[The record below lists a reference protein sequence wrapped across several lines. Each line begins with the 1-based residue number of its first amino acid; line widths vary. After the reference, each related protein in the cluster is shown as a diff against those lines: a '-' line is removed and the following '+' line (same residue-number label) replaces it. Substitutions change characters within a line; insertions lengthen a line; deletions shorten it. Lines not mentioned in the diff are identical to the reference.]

1 MQSVN
6 DILAKSINYGNLNLS
21 DHTEQVKEAIDC
33 FSQNFDFE
41 FDRGLAQKGAILHD
55 LGKAHPHF
63 QRRMQ
68 NINASSLDEE
78 RENSFIHRHELSSLA
93 FLPAFSKNEWDRL
106 IDMVVAHHKPI
117 VTTNDSN
124 GRGILDLDNRFR
136 NWMDNHLKDWENWSQ
151 YGFQILKQHGIDAEF
166 SKEEARKSIEYA
178 VIYCENKPLGWSPWR
193 GLLMSADHFS
203 SAFMFNTKSHLQHLF
218 ETPNLDYYFDIS
230 RQSSIYPLSKIDT
243 TDQRPHTLVVA
254 PTGAG
259 KTDFLLKRCKGRIF
273 YTLPFQAS
281 INAMW
286 ERMKKTI
293 PNKDIRLQ
301 HATSKIVVGDKL
313 EEKLLQ
319 PLVGS
324 SVKVL
329 TPHQMAAIIFGT
341 PGFESVM
348 LDLKG
353 CDIILDEIHTYSDY
367 SQSMVLEIVK
377 MLMMLNCRVHI
388 GTATMPSVLYN
399 ELHELLGGDAQVYQ
413 VKLPDK
419 SLDSFNRHEIYKHD
433 DESEVNEILSNAF
446 SNNEKVLVIY
456 NTINKAQEEFRKF
469 NEAFPKIPMLLIH
482 SRFKR
487 ADRVEIETRLKTE
500 FNGDGSY
507 EFGEGLK
514 PCLVVSTQVVEV
526 SLDISLDRMIT
537 QCAPL
542 DSLIQ
547 RFGRVNRKRSP
558 ELIGK
563 YKPIHVIAPSG
574 NVLPYKMDVLKP
586 SFEQLPDHGEILEER
601 SFQGKIDNVYPALN
615 KKEIDIHLI
624 FKDNRFKLIE
634 LTNRKNAVLVD
645 ALEIE
650 SASCI
655 LSEDRDK
662 YLLANWEDR
671 IQMEI
676 PINWKTISRYR
687 TQYEQL
693 SVGSNPFVVPQN
705 TEDYKIYGLQFVEH
719 DKFL

>member
-6 DILAKSINYGNLNLS
+6 TILAKSVNYGNLNLP
-21 DHTEQVKEAIDC
+21 DHVEQVKDAIEC
-33 FSQNFDFE
+33 FAWGFDFA
-41 FDRGLAQKGAILHD
+41 FNVSLAQKGAILHD

-63 QRRMQ
+63 QMRMQ
-68 NINASSLDEE
+68 NINATSLDEE
-78 RENSFIHRHELSSLA
+78 RESNYIHRHELSSLA
-93 FLPAFSKNEWDRL
+93 FLPAFSQNEWDIL
-106 IDMVVAHHKPI
+106 IDMVVAHHKSI
-117 VTTNDSN
+117 INDTRE
-124 GRGILDLDNRFR
+124 RGILDLDNKYR
-136 NWMDNHLKDWENWSQ
+136 NWIDNHIKDWESWSY
-151 YGFQILKQHGIDAEF
+151 YGFQILKQYGIDAEF
-166 SKEEARKSIEYA
+166 SKEDAKMALEYA
-178 VIYCENKPLGWSPWR
+178 VSYCEAKPLGWSPWR
-193 GLLMSADHFS
+193 GLLMSADHFA
-203 SAFMFNTKSHLQHLF
+203 SAFMFKTKSNLQHLF
-218 ETPNLDYYFDIS
+218 EVPNLDYYFDSS
-230 RQSSIYPLSKIDT
+230 RQSPIYPLSQICV
-243 TDQRPHTLVVA
+243 TDQRLHTLVVA

-286 ERMKKTI
+286 ERLKKTV

-319 PLVGS
+319 SFVGS

-329 TPHQMAAIIFGT
+329 TPHQMAAIVFGT

-377 MLMMLNCRVHI
+377 MLLKLNCSVHI
-388 GTATMPSVLYN
+388 GTATMPSALYN
-399 ELHELLGGDAQVYQ
+399 ELLQLLGGEAQVYQ
-413 VKLPDK
+413 VKLPDEI
-419 SLDSFNRHEIYKHD
+419 LYSFNRHQIYKHY
-433 DESEVNEILSNAF
+433 DESEVNKILSDAF
-446 SNNEKVLVIY
+446 VNNEKVLVIY
-456 NTINKAQEEFRKF
+456 NTINKAQEEFKKF
-469 NEAFPKIPMLLIH
+469 REAFPEVPMLLIH

-487 ADRVEIETRLKTE
+487 SDRVKLETRLKNE
-500 FNGDGSY
+500 FNGDGSD
-507 EFGEGLK
+507 EFGNGLK

-526 SLDISLDRMIT
+526 SLDISFDRMIT

-547 RFGRVNRKRSP
+547 RFGRVNRRRSP
-558 ELIGK
+558 ETIGM
-563 YKPIHVIAPSG
+563 YRPIHVINPSG
-574 NVLPYKMDVLKP
+574 NVLPYKMDVLKA
-586 SFEQLPDHGEILEER
+586 SFEQLPDHGEVMEER
-601 SFQGKIDNVYPALN
+601 SLQGKIDKVYPVLN

-624 FKDNRFKLIE
+624 FRDTRFKLTE

-662 YLLANWEDR
+662 YLLANWEER

-676 PINWKTISRYR
+676 PINWKTIARYR
-687 TQYEQL
+687 TEYEQL
-693 SVGSNPFVVPQN
+693 SVGSNPFVIPQALN
-705 TEDYKIYGLQFVEH
+705 DYKIYGLQLVEH

>member
-1 MQSVN
+1 MQSV
-6 DILAKSINYGNLNLS
+6 DTILAKSKNYGNLSLPN
-21 DHTEQVKEAIDC
+21 HIEQVKDAADC
-33 FSQNFDFE
+33 FAQNFAFPFNAE
-41 FDRGLAQKGAILHD
+41 MAKKGAILHD

-63 QRRMQ
+63 QRRMH
-68 NINASSLDEE
+68 NINADSLQEE
-78 RENSFIHRHELSSLA
+78 RENNFIHRHELSSLA
-93 FLPAFSKNEWDRL
+93 FLPAFPQNEWNTL
-106 IDMVVAHHKPI
+106 IDMVVAHHKSI
-117 VTTNDSN
+117 INDSK
-124 GRGILDLDNRFR
+124 GRGILDLAERYR
-136 NWMDNHLKDWENWSQ
+136 GWIDNHLKDWENWSVFGFEILNR
-151 YGFQILKQHGIDAEF
+151 YGIETEF
-166 SKEEARKSIEYA
+166 TKVEAKMALVYS
-178 VIYCENKPLGWSPWR
+178 VDYCETKASGWSPWR
-193 GLLMSADHFS
+193 GLLMSADHFA
-203 SAFMFNTKSHLQHLF
+203 SAFMFDTKKQLRNLF
-218 ETPNLDYYFDIS
+218 EIPDLKYYFDSS
-230 RQSSIYPLSKIDT
+230 RQSTIYPLSKVDVSDI
-243 TDQRPHTLVVA
+243 RRHTMVVA

-286 ERMKKTI
+286 ERMKETI

-301 HATSKIVVGDKL
+301 HATSRIVVGNKL

-324 SVKVL
+324 SVKVM

-348 LDLKG
+348 LDLEG
-353 CDIILDEIHTYSDY
+353 CDIILDEIHTYSDV

-377 MLMMLNCRVHI
+377 MLLNLNCRIHI
-388 GTATMPSVLYN
+388 GTATMPTILYN
-399 ELHELLGGDAQVYQ
+399 ELLQILGGEEKVYQ
-413 VKLPDK
+413 VKLPDNV
-419 SLDSFNRHEIYKHD
+419 LDSFNRHKIYKIED
-433 DESEVNEILSNAF
+433 DNDVINILTAAF
-446 SNNEKVLVIY
+446 SNNEKALVIY
-456 NTINKAQEEFRKF
+456 NTISKAQKGFEMFQEI
-469 NEAFPKIPMLLIH
+469 FPQIPMLLIH

-487 ADRVEIETRLKTE
+487 GDRVKLETRLKTE
-500 FNGDGSY
+500 FNGDNSK

-526 SLDISLDRMIT
+526 SLDISFDRMIT

-547 RFGRVNRKRSP
+547 RFGRVNRKRTP
-558 ELIGK
+558 ETIGR
-563 YKPIHVIAPSG
+563 YKSIHLLAPIG
-574 NVLPYKMDVLKP
+574 NVLPYKMEILKQ
-586 SFEQLPDHGEILEER
+586 SFEQLPDYGEVLEEK
-601 SFQGKIDNVYPALN
+601 SLQSKIDKVYHTLN

-624 FKDNRFKLIE
+624 SQDGRFKITE
-634 LTNRKNAVLVD
+634 LSNKKNAVLVD

-655 LSEDRDK
+655 LSEDRDS
-662 YLLANWEDR
+662 YLLANWEVR

-687 TQYEQL
+687 REYEQL
-693 SVGSNPFVVPQN
+693 SVGSNPFVIPQK
-705 TEDYKIYGLQFVEH
+705 TDDYNLYGLQLVEH

>member
-6 DILAKSINYGNLNLS
+6 DILAKSVNYGNLSLL
-21 DHTEQVKEAIDC
+21 DHTGQVKDAIEC
-33 FSQNFDFE
+33 FACNFDFE
-41 FDRGLAQKGAILHD
+41 FNLNLAQKGAILHD

-68 NINASSLDEE
+68 NINATSLDEE
-78 RENSFIHRHELSSLA
+78 RESNFIHRHELSSLA
-93 FLPAFSKNEWDRL
+93 FLPAFPKNEWDSL

-117 VTTNDSN
+117 VTPNDSN

-136 NWMDNHLKDWENWSQ
+136 NWIDNHLIDWEAWSH

-166 SKEEARKSIEYA
+166 LKDEAKKALEYA
-178 VIYCENKPLGWSPWR
+178 VDYCETKPLGWSPWR
-193 GLLMSADHFS
+193 GLLMSADHFA
-203 SAFMFNTKSHLQHLF
+203 SAFMFETKIHLQHLF
-218 ETPNLDYYFDIS
+218 ETPNLNYYFDSS
-230 RQSSIYPLSKIDT
+230 RQSSIYPLSQISV
-243 TDQRPHTLVVA
+243 TDQRPHTLLVA

-301 HATSKIVVGDKL
+301 HATSKIIVGDNL

-353 CDIILDEIHTYSDY
+353 CDIILDEIHTYSDF

-377 MLMMLNCRVHI
+377 MLLLQDCRIHI
-388 GTATMPSVLYN
+388 GTATMPSVLY
-399 ELHELLGGDAQVYQ
+399 HELLRILGGEEKVYQ
-413 VKLPDK
+413 VKLADEI
-419 SLDSFNRHEIYKHD
+419 LDSFNRHKIFKLK
-433 DESEVNEILSNAF
+433 DESEVNKILLDSFA
-446 SNNEKVLVIY
+446 NNEKVLVIY
-456 NTINKAQEEFRKF
+456 NTINKAQKVFEKLR
-469 NEAFPKIPMLLIH
+469 EAFPEIPMLLIH
-482 SRFKR
+482 SRYKR
-487 ADRVEIETRLKTE
+487 ADRVELETRLKTE
-500 FNGDGSY
+500 FNGDGSK
-507 EFGEGLK
+507 EFHEGLK

-526 SLDISLDRMIT
+526 SLDISFDRMIT

-542 DSLIQ
+542 DGLIQ

-558 ELIGK
+558 ETISK

-574 NVLPYKMDVLKP
+574 NVLPYKMDVLKA
-586 SFEQLPDHGEILEER
+586 SFEQLPDHGGVLEER
-601 SFQGKIDNVYPALN
+601 SLQSKIDKVYPDLN

-624 FKDNRFKLIE
+624 FKDNRFKLTE
-634 LTNRKNAVLVD
+634 LTNRKSAVLVD

-662 YLLANWEDR
+662 YLLANWKDR

-687 TQYEQL
+687 TQFEQL
-693 SVGSNPFVVPQN
+693 SIGSNPFVVPQN
-705 TEDYKIYGLQFVEH
+705 PEEYKIYGLQLVEH

>member
-6 DILAKSINYGNLNLS
+6 DILAKSVNYGNLSLPDHTIQVKDAINCFAQNFEFEFNLS
-21 DHTEQVKEAIDC
+21 
-33 FSQNFDFE
+33 
-41 FDRGLAQKGAILHD
+41 LAQKGAILHD

-68 NINASSLDEE
+68 NINAMSLDEE
-78 RENSFIHRHELSSLA
+78 RENSFIHRHEISSLA
-93 FLPAFSKNEWDRL
+93 FLPAFPKNEWDRL

-117 VTTNDSN
+117 VTKNDSN

-136 NWMDNHLKDWENWSQ
+136 NWIDNHLKDWETWSQ
-151 YGFQILKQHGIDAEF
+151 YGFQILIQHEIETRF
-166 SKEEARKSIEYA
+166 SQQEAKKALEY
-178 VIYCENKPLGWSPWR
+178 VVEYCETKPLGWSPWR
-193 GLLMSADHFS
+193 GLLMSADHFA
-203 SAFMFNTKSHLQHLF
+203 SAFMFDTSIQLQHLF
-218 ETPNLDYYFDIS
+218 EIPRLDYYFDSS
-230 RQSSIYPLSKIDT
+230 RQSTIYPLSQIDS
-243 TDQRPHTLVVA
+243 TDKRPHTLVVA

-286 ERMKKTI
+286 DRMKKTI

-301 HATSKIVVGDKL
+301 HAMSKIVVGSKL

-367 SQSMVLEIVK
+367 SKSMVLEIVK
-377 MLMMLNCRVHI
+377 MLLMLDCRIHI
-388 GTATMPSVLYN
+388 GTATMPSILYN
-399 ELHELLGGDAQVYQ
+399 ELLKLLGGEAQVHQ
-413 VKLPDK
+413 VKLSDGVM
-419 SLDSFNRHEIYKHD
+419 DSFNRHKIYKLD
-433 DESEVNEILSNAF
+433 NESDVIEILTEAF
-446 SNNEKVLVIY
+446 ASDEKVLVIY
-456 NTINKAQEEFRKF
+456 NTINKAQEEFKKYR
-469 NEAFPKIPMLLIH
+469 ETFPDIPMLLIH

-487 ADRVEIETRLKTE
+487 ADRVELETRLKTE
-500 FNGDGSY
+500 FNGDDSK
-507 EFGEGLK
+507 EFGKGLK

-526 SLDISLDRMIT
+526 SLDISFDRMIT

-542 DSLIQ
+542 DSLVQ
-547 RFGRVNRKRSP
+547 RFGRVNRKRHP
-558 ELIGK
+558 ESIGK
-563 YKPIHVIAPSG
+563 YKPVHVIAPSG
-574 NVLPYKMDVLKP
+574 NVLPYKIDILKT
-586 SFEQLPDHGEILEER
+586 SFEQLPDFGEILEER
-601 SFQGKIDNVYPALN
+601 SLQSKIDKVYPVLD

-624 FKDNRFKLIE
+624 FKDNRFNLTE
-634 LTNRKNAVLVD
+634 LTNRKSAVLVD

-662 YLLANWEDR
+662 YLLANLEER

-705 TEDYKIYGLQFVEH
+705 AEDYKTYGLLFVEH

>member
-6 DILAKSINYGNLNLS
+6 TILAKSVNYGNLSLPE
-21 DHTEQVKEAIDC
+21 HTEQVKDAIVC
-33 FSQNFDFE
+33 FAQNFDFA
-41 FDRGLAQKGAILHD
+41 FDSELAKKGAILHD

-68 NINASSLDEE
+68 NINATSLDEE
-78 RENSFIHRHELSSLA
+78 REGSYIHRHELSSLA
-93 FLPAFSKNEWDRL
+93 FLPAFPKNEWDTL
-106 IDMVVAHHKPI
+106 IDMVVAHHKSI
-117 VTTNDSN
+117 INDTKE
-124 GRGILDLDNRFR
+124 RGILDLDDKYR
-136 NWMDNHLKDWENWSQ
+136 NWIDNHLKDWEDWSC
-151 YGFQILKQHGIDAEF
+151 YGFQILKQYGIDAEF
-166 SKEEARKSIEYA
+166 SKEEAKRALEYT
-178 VIYCENKPLGWSPWR
+178 VGYCETKPLGWSPWR
-193 GLLMSADHFS
+193 GLLMAADHFA
-203 SAFMFNTKSHLQHLF
+203 SAFMFKTKNHLQHLF
-218 ETPNLDYYFDIS
+218 EVPDIDYYFDSS
-230 RQSSIYPLSKIDT
+230 RQSAIYPLSQISV

-293 PNKDIRLQ
+293 PNRDIRLQ
-301 HATSKIVVGDKL
+301 HATSKIIVGNKL

-319 PLVGS
+319 TLTGS

-348 LDLKG
+348 LDLKS

-377 MLMMLNCRVHI
+377 MLLMLDCRVHI
-388 GTATMPSVLYN
+388 GTATMPSALYN
-399 ELHELLGGDAQVYQ
+399 ELLQILGGEAQVYQ
-413 VKLPDK
+413 VKLPDEI
-419 SLDSFNRHEIYKHD
+419 LDSFNRHQIYKLG
-433 DESEVNEILSNAF
+433 DESEVNEILSDAF
-446 SNNEKVLVIY
+446 VNNEKVLVIY
-456 NTINKAQEEFRKF
+456 NTINKAQEEFKKF
-469 NEAFPKIPMLLIH
+469 RAAFPDIPMLLIH
-482 SRFKR
+482 SRYKR
-487 ADRVEIETRLKTE
+487 ADRVATETRLKTE
-500 FNGDGSY
+500 FNGDGSE

-526 SLDISLDRMIT
+526 SLDISFDRMIT

-558 ELIGK
+558 ETIGK

-574 NVLPYKMDVLKP
+574 NVLPYKMDILKA
-586 SFEQLPDHGEILEER
+586 SFEQLPDQGEILEER
-601 SFQGKIDNVYPALN
+601 NLQSKIDTVYKTLN
-615 KKEIDIHLI
+615 KKGIDIHLI
-624 FKDNRFKLIE
+624 FKDNRFKLTE
-634 LTNRKNAVLVD
+634 LTNRKSAVLVD

-655 LSEDRDK
+655 LTEDRDK

-687 TQYEQL
+687 TEYEQL
-693 SVGSNPFVVPQN
+693 SVGSNPFVIPQN
-705 TEDYKIYGLQFVEH
+705 TDEYKIYGLQLVEH

>member
-1 MQSVN
+1 MLSVN
-6 DILAKSINYGNLNLS
+6 NILAKSINYGSLNLP
-21 DHTEQVKEAIDC
+21 DHTQHVVVAIDC
-33 FSQNFDFE
+33 FAKNFE
-41 FDRGLAQKGAILHD
+41 FGFAAELAKRGAILHD

-63 QRRMQ
+63 QKRIQ
-68 NINASSLDEE
+68 NIDISSLEE
-78 RENSFIHRHELSSLA
+78 DRENNYIHRHELSSLA
-93 FLPAFSKNEWDRL
+93 FLPAFPKDEWNLL

-117 VTTNDSN
+117 INDTKE
-124 GRGILDLDNRFR
+124 RGILDLEDKYRY
-136 NWMDNHLKDWENWSQ
+136 WIDNHLKEWENWSI
-151 YGFQILKQHGIDAEF
+151 YGFQLLKQYGIETVF
-166 SKEEARKSIEYA
+166 SKDEAKKAIEYA
-178 VIYCENKPLGWSPWR
+178 VAYCETKSLGWSPWR
-193 GLLMSADHFS
+193 GLLMGADHFA
-203 SAFMFNTKSHLQHLF
+203 SAFMNKTEKQTAHLF
-218 ETPNLDYYFDIS
+218 EKPDLKYYFDIQ
-230 RQSSIYPLSKIDT
+230 RQSSIYPLSQISVSDS
-243 TDQRPHTLVVA
+243 RPHTLVVA

-286 ERMKKTI
+286 ERMKNTI

-377 MLMMLNCRVHI
+377 MLLMLDCRIHI
-388 GTATMPSVLYN
+388 GTATMPSVLYD
-399 ELHELLGGDAQVYQ
+399 ELLKILGGEELVFQ
-413 VKLPDK
+413 VKLSDAIIE
-419 SLDSFNRHEIYKHD
+419 SFNRHQIYKLAND
-433 DESEVNEILSNAF
+433 CDINDILREAF
-446 SNNEKVLVIY
+446 TKKEKVLVIY
-456 NTINKAQEEFRKF
+456 NTINKAQEEFKKLQD
-469 NEAFPKIPMLLIH
+469 NYPKIPMLLIH
-482 SRFKR
+482 SRYKR
-487 ADRVEIETRLKTE
+487 VDRVNIETLLKTK
-500 FNGDGSY
+500 FNGDGSEKY
-507 EFGEGLK
+507 GAGLC

-526 SLDISLDRMIT
+526 SLDISFDRMIT

-542 DSLIQ
+542 DCLIQ
-547 RFGRVNRKRSP
+547 RFGRVNRKRTIDT
-558 ELIGK
+558 IGK
-563 YKPIHVIAPSG
+563 FKPVHVIEPSG
-574 NVLPYKMDVLKP
+574 NVLPYKMKILKD
-586 SFEQLPDHGEILEER
+586 SFDQLPDNGEVLEEKSLQMKIDTVYPILER
-601 SFQGKIDNVYPALN
+601 
-615 KKEIDIHLI
+615 KEIDLHLI
-624 FKDNRFKLIE
+624 FKDDKFKLKE
-634 LTNRKNAVLVD
+634 LTNRKSAVLVD

-662 YLLANWEDR
+662 YLLANWEER

-687 TQYEQL
+687 KQYEQL

-705 TEDYKIYGLQFVEH
+705 PEDYKIYGLELVEH
-719 DKFL
+719 DQYL

>member
-6 DILAKSINYGNLNLS
+6 NILAKSINYGSLNLP
-21 DHTEQVKEAIDC
+21 DHTKHVVVAIDC
-33 FSQNFDFE
+33 FAQNFE
-41 FDRGLAQKGAILHD
+41 FGFNSELAKRGAILHD
-55 LGKAHPHF
+55 IGKAHPHF
-63 QRRMQ
+63 QKRLQ
-68 NINASSLDEE
+68 NNYFSSLEE
-78 RENSFIHRHELSSLA
+78 DRENNYIHRHELSSLA
-93 FLPAFSKNEWDRL
+93 FLPAFPKDEWNSL

-117 VTTNDSN
+117 INDIKE
-124 GRGILDLDNRFR
+124 RGILDLEDKYR
-136 NWMDNHLKDWENWSQ
+136 NWIDNHLKEWEDWSI
-151 YGFQILKQHGIDAEF
+151 YGFQLLKQYGIEAAF
-166 SKEEARKSIEYA
+166 SKDEAKNAIEYVVA
-178 VIYCENKPLGWSPWR
+178 YCENKSLGWSPWR
-193 GLLMSADHFS
+193 GLLMGADHFA
-203 SAFMFNTKSHLQHLF
+203 SAFMNNTKKQTAHLF
-218 ETPNLDYYFDIS
+218 EKPDLKYYFDIQ
-230 RQSSIYPLSKIDT
+230 RQSSIYPLSQISVSDT
-243 TDQRPHTLVVA
+243 RPHTLVVA

-286 ERMKKTI
+286 ERMKNTI

-313 EEKLLQ
+313 EEILLQ

-377 MLMMLNCRVHI
+377 MLLMLDCRIHV
-388 GTATMPSVLYN
+388 GTATMPTILYN
-399 ELHELLGGDAQVYQ
+399 ELLQILGGEEFVFE
-413 VKLPDK
+413 VKL
-419 SLDSFNRHEIYKHD
+419 SNAIIESFNRHQIYKLAND
-433 DESEVNEILSNAF
+433 YDINNILRKAF
-446 SNNEKVLVIY
+446 AKKEKVLVIY
-456 NTINKAQEEFRKF
+456 NTINKAQDEFKKLQD
-469 NEAFPKIPMLLIH
+469 NHPEIPMLLIH
-482 SRFKR
+482 SRYKR
-487 ADRVEIETRLKTE
+487 ADRVNIEALLKTK
-500 FNGDGSY
+500 FNGDGSEKY
-507 EFGEGLK
+507 RDGLY

-526 SLDISLDRMIT
+526 SLDISFDRMIT

-547 RFGRVNRKRSP
+547 RFGRVNRKRNINT
-558 ELIGK
+558 IGK
-563 YKPIHVIAPSG
+563 FKPVHVIEPSG
-574 NVLPYKMDVLKP
+574 NVLPYKMDILRA
-586 SFEQLPDHGEILEER
+586 SFEQLPDNGEVLEEKDLQMKIDLVYPILER
-601 SFQGKIDNVYPALN
+601 
-615 KKEIDIHLI
+615 KEIDLHLI
-624 FKDNRFKLIE
+624 FNDDKFKLKE
-634 LTNRKNAVLVD
+634 LTNRKSAVLVD

-662 YLLANWEDR
+662 YLLANWEER

-687 TQYEQL
+687 KQYEQL

-705 TEDYKIYGLQFVEH
+705 PEDYKIYGLELVEH
-719 DKFL
+719 EQYL

>member
-6 DILAKSINYGNLNLS
+6 DILAKSVNYGNLSLP
-21 DHTEQVKEAIDC
+21 DHTEQVKEAIEC
-33 FSQNFDFE
+33 FSENFDFA
-41 FDRGLAQKGAILHD
+41 FNLSLAQKGAILHD

-68 NINASSLDEE
+68 NINATSLDEE
-78 RENSFIHRHELSSLA
+78 RESNYIHRHELSSLA
-93 FLPAFSKNEWDRL
+93 FLPAFPQNEWDRL
-106 IDMVVAHHKPI
+106 IDMVVAHHKSI
-117 VTTNDSN
+117 INDTKE
-124 GRGILDLDNRFR
+124 RGILDLDDKYR
-136 NWMDNHLKDWENWSQ
+136 NWIENHLKDWDIWSY
-151 YGFQILKQHGIDAEF
+151 YGFQILKRYKIDAEF
-166 SKEEARKSIEYA
+166 SKYEAKKALEY
-178 VIYCENKPLGWSPWR
+178 VVSYCKTKPLGWSSWR
-193 GLLMSADHFS
+193 GLLMSADHFA
-203 SAFMFNTKSHLQHLF
+203 SAFIFKTKSHLQHLF
-218 ETPNLDYYFDIS
+218 ETPNLDYYFDSS
-230 RQSSIYPLSKIDT
+230 RQSSIYPLSQICA
-243 TDQRPHTLVVA
+243 TDQRPHTMVVA

-259 KTDFLLKRCKGRIF
+259 KTDFLLKRSKGRIF

-286 ERMKKTI
+286 ERMRKTI

-301 HATSKIVVGDKL
+301 HATSKIIVSDNL

-341 PGFESVM
+341 PGYESVM

-377 MLMMLNCRVHI
+377 MLLMLNCRVHV

-399 ELHELLGGDAQVYQ
+399 ELFQILGGEEKVYQ
-413 VKLPDK
+413 VKLSDEI
-419 SLDSFNRHEIYKHD
+419 LDSFNRHQIYKLA
-433 DESEVNEILSNAF
+433 DESVVNLIMSDAF
-446 SNNEKVLVIY
+446 ANNEKVLVIY
-456 NTINKAQEEFRKF
+456 NTINKAQEEFKKF
-469 NEAFPKIPMLLIH
+469 REVFPDVPVLLIH
-482 SRFKR
+482 SRYKR
-487 ADRVEIETRLKTE
+487 ADRVKLETRLKTE
-500 FNGDGSY
+500 FNGDGSK

-526 SLDISLDRMIT
+526 SLDISFDRMIT

-558 ELIGK
+558 ESIGK
-563 YKPIHVIAPSG
+563 CKPIHVIAPSG
-574 NVLPYKMDVLKP
+574 NVLPYKMDILKV
-586 SFEQLPDHGEILEER
+586 SFEQLPEHGKVLGER
-601 SFQGKIDNVYPALN
+601 SLQSKIDKVYPVLN

-624 FKDNRFKLIE
+624 FKDNRFKLTE

-662 YLLANWEDR
+662 YFLANWEVR

-676 PINWKTISRYR
+676 PINWKSISRYR
-687 TQYEQL
+687 NQYEQL

-705 TEDYKIYGLQFVEH
+705 PDEYKIYGLQLVEH

>member
-6 DILAKSINYGNLNLS
+6 DILAKSVNYGNLSLP

-33 FSQNFDFE
+33 FARNFDFE
-41 FDRGLAQKGAILHD
+41 FNLSLAQKGAILHD

-68 NINASSLDEE
+68 NINATSLDEE

-93 FLPAFSKNEWDRL
+93 FLPAFQKNEWDRL

-136 NWMDNHLKDWENWSQ
+136 NWIDNHLKDWETWNQ
-151 YGFQILKQHGIDAEF
+151 YGFQILNQHGIDAKF
-166 SKEEARKSIEYA
+166 SQKEAKKALEYA
-178 VIYCENKPLGWSPWR
+178 VDYCEAKPLGWSPWR
-193 GLLMSADHFS
+193 GLLMSADHFA
-203 SAFMFNTKSHLQHLF
+203 SAFMFKTKSHLQHLF
-218 ETPNLDYYFDIS
+218 ETPNLDYYFDSS
-230 RQSSIYPLSKIDT
+230 RQCSIYPLSQIDT

-259 KTDFLLKRCKGRIF
+259 KTDFLLKSCKGRIF

-329 TPHQMAAIIFGT
+329 TPHQMAAVIFGT

-377 MLMMLNCRVHI
+377 VLLILDCRIHI

-399 ELHELLGGDAQVYQ
+399 ELLQLLGGEAQVYQ
-413 VKLPDK
+413 VKLTDEV
-419 SLDSFNRHEIYKHD
+419 LDSFNRHEIHKHD

-446 SNNEKVLVIY
+446 SNYEKVLVIY
-456 NTINKAQEEFRKF
+456 NTINKAQEEFKKYR
-469 NEAFPKIPMLLIH
+469 EAFPDIPMLLIH

-487 ADRVEIETRLKTE
+487 ADRVKLETRLKTE
-500 FNGDGSY
+500 FNGDDSKK
-507 EFGEGLK
+507 FGEGLK
-514 PCLVVSTQVVEV
+514 PCLVISTQVVEV
-526 SLDISLDRMIT
+526 SLDISFDRMIT

-547 RFGRVNRKRSP
+547 RFGRVNRKRSH
-558 ELIGK
+558 ETIGK

-574 NVLPYKMDVLKP
+574 NVLPYKMDVLRP
-586 SFEQLPDHGEILEER
+586 SFEQLPEHGEVLEER
-601 SFQGKIDNVYPALN
+601 SLQGKIDKVYPALN

-624 FKDNRFKLIE
+624 YKDNRFKLIE

-676 PINWKTISRYR
+676 PINWKTIARYR

-705 TEDYKIYGLQFVEH
+705 AEDYKTYGLQFVEH

>member
-6 DILAKSINYGNLNLS
+6 NIYAKSVNYGNLSLP
-21 DHTEQVKEAIDC
+21 DHTAQVKDAIEC
-33 FSQNFDFE
+33 FAKKFDFA
-41 FDRGLAQKGAILHD
+41 FNHSLASKGAILHD
-55 LGKAHPHF
+55 IGKAHPYF
-63 QRRMQ
+63 QSRIQ
-68 NINASSLDEE
+68 NINATSLEEE
-78 RENSFIHRHELSSLA
+78 RENNYIHRHELSSLA
-93 FLPAFSKNEWDRL
+93 FLPAFPQNEWDAL
-106 IDMVVAHHKPI
+106 IDMVVAHHKSI
-117 VTTNDSN
+117 INDPKE
-124 GRGILDLDNRFR
+124 RGILDLDNKYRD
-136 NWMDNHLKDWENWSQ
+136 WIDNHLKDWENWSQ
-151 YGFQILKQHGIDAEF
+151 YGFQILKHYEVDAEF
-166 SKEEARKSIEYA
+166 SKNEAKNALKYA
-178 VIYCENKPLGWSPWR
+178 VNYCETKPLGWSPWR
-193 GLLMSADHFS
+193 GLLMSADHFA
-203 SAFMFNTKSHLQHLF
+203 SAFMYKTEDHLQHLF
-218 ETPNLDYYFDIS
+218 EVPNLDYYFDAS
-230 RQSSIYPLSKIDT
+230 RQSTIYPLSQISV
-243 TDQRPHTLVVA
+243 TDQRPHTLVLA
-254 PTGAG
+254 STGAG

-301 HATSKIVVGDKL
+301 HATSKILVGDKL
-313 EEKLLQ
+313 EEKLIQ
-319 PLVGS
+319 SLVGS

-377 MLMMLNCRVHI
+377 MLLMLDCHIHI

-399 ELHELLGGDAQVYQ
+399 ELLELLGGEAQVYQ
-413 VKLPDK
+413 VKLSDK
-419 SLDSFNRHEIYKHD
+419 ILDSFNRHKIYKLD

-446 SNNEKVLVIY
+446 ANNDKVLVVY
-456 NTINKAQEEFRKF
+456 NTINKAQEKFKKFR
-469 NEAFPKIPMLLIH
+469 ETFPEIPMLLIH
-482 SRFKR
+482 SRYKR
-487 ADRVEIETRLKTE
+487 ADRVELETRLKTE
-500 FNGDGSY
+500 FNGDGSK
-507 EFGEGLK
+507 EFGDGLK

-526 SLDISLDRMIT
+526 SLDISFDRMIT

-558 ELIGK
+558 ETIGK

-574 NVLPYKMDVLKP
+574 NVLPYKMDVLKA
-586 SFEQLPDHGEILEER
+586 SFEQLPSHGEVLEER
-601 SFQGKIDNVYPALN
+601 RLQGKIDKVYPVLN

-624 FKDNRFKLIE
+624 FKDNRFIITE
-634 LTNRKNAVLVD
+634 LTNRKSAVLVD

-662 YLLANWEDR
+662 YLLANWEER

-687 TQYEQL
+687 TEYEQL

-705 TEDYKIYGLQFVEH
+705 IEDYKLYGLQFIEH
-719 DKFL
+719 NKFL

>member
-6 DILAKSINYGNLNLS
+6 DILAKSVNYGNLNLP
-21 DHTEQVKEAIDC
+21 DHTEQVKDTIEFFAR
-33 FSQNFDFE
+33 NFDFA
-41 FDRGLAQKGAILHD
+41 FDLGLAQKGAILHD

-68 NINASSLDEE
+68 NINATSFDEE
-78 RENSFIHRHELSSLA
+78 REDSYIHRHELSSLA
-93 FLPAFSKNEWDRL
+93 FLPAFPKNEWDTL
-106 IDMVVAHHKPI
+106 INMVVAHHKSI
-117 VTTNDSN
+117 INDTKE
-124 GRGILDLDNRFR
+124 RGILDLDDKYR
-136 NWMDNHLKDWENWSQ
+136 NWIDNHLKDWEDWSC
-151 YGFQILKQHGIDAEF
+151 YGFQILKRYGIDAEF
-166 SKEEARKSIEYA
+166 SKEEAKKALEYA
-178 VIYCENKPLGWSPWR
+178 VSYCETKPLGWSPWR
-193 GLLMSADHFS
+193 GLLMAADHLA
-203 SAFMFNTKSHLQHLF
+203 SAFMFKTDNQLQHLF
-218 ETPNLDYYFDIS
+218 EIPNLDYYFDSS
-230 RQSSIYPLSKIDT
+230 RQSSIYPLSQISV
-243 TDQRPHTLVVA
+243 TDQRSHTLVVA

-301 HATSKIVVGDKL
+301 HATSKIVVGNKL

-377 MLMMLNCRVHI
+377 MLLMLDCRIHI

-399 ELHELLGGDAQVYQ
+399 ELFQILGGGAQVYQ
-413 VKLPDK
+413 VKLSDEI
-419 SLDSFNRHEIYKHD
+419 LDSFNRHQIYKLD
-433 DESEVNEILSNAF
+433 DESEVTQILSDAF
-446 SNNEKVLVIY
+446 ANNEKVLVIY
-456 NTINKAQEEFRKF
+456 NTINKAQEEFKQLQ
-469 NEAFPKIPMLLIH
+469 EAFPHVSKLLIH
-482 SRFKR
+482 SRYKR
-487 ADRVEIETRLKTE
+487 ADRVAIETRLKTE
-500 FNGDGSY
+500 FNGDGSEKY
-507 EFGEGLK
+507 GKGLR
-514 PCLVVSTQVVEV
+514 PCVVVSTQVVEV
-526 SLDISLDRMIT
+526 SLDISFDRMIT

-558 ELIGK
+558 ETIGK

-574 NVLPYKMDVLKP
+574 NVLPYKMDVLKA
-586 SFEQLPDHGEILEER
+586 SLEQLPDHGEVLEER
-601 SFQGKIDNVYPALN
+601 SLQGKIDKVYPVLN

-624 FKDNRFKLIE
+624 FKDNRFKLTE
-634 LTNRKNAVLVD
+634 LTNRKSAVLVD

-671 IQMEI
+671 VQMEI

-687 TQYEQL
+687 TEYEQL

-705 TEDYKIYGLQFVEH
+705 PEEYKIYGLQLVEH